1 MSADNLLKNSR
12 LYQECMAE
20 RDEILRHKWLESE
33 KRGCDIG
40 FDRAFLDW
48 IRKHRNEWRNEHRQ
62 QTKKAS

>member
-1 MSADNLLKNSR
+1 MSADNLLKKSS

-33 KRGCDIG
+33 KRGQDIG

-48 IRKHRNEWRNEHRQ
+48 IRKHRDRWRNEHRRKPTQ
-62 QTKKAS
+62 P

>member
-1 MSADNLLKNSR
+1 
-12 LYQECMAE
+12 MAE